1 MTRSL
6 AAALALPA
14 AWAALAAAQTRVPV
28 LVELFTSEACSS
40 CPPADAVL
48 ARLERDQ
55 PVGGVEVI
63 ALGEHVDYWNETG
76 WRDRFSSP
84 LFSTRQQD
92 YGQALRLAN
101 IYTPQI
107 IVNGREQVLGSD
119 ENGVRRAI
127 RAAAQDPTAVVGL
140 RMSGW
145 DTASF
150 QVRGLPQDVR
160 SAEILLAITE
170 SGVESWISGGE
181 NNGRRLRHSAV
192 VRSLTSLGKLDA
204 KKDGSYSADA
214 RLNLRREWNRQNL
227 KLVLFV
233 QDRSN
238 RRILGSAAA
247 RL

>member
-1 MTRSL
+1 MTRSF
-6 AAALALPA
+6 AAALALPSV
-14 AWAALAAAQTRVPV
+14 WAAIAAAQPRTPV

-48 ARLERDQ
+48 ARLDREQ
-55 PVGGVEVI
+55 PITGAEVI
-63 ALGEHVDYWNETG
+63 ALSEHVDYWNETG

-92 YGQALRLAN
+92 YGQALRQAD

-107 IVNGREQVLGSD
+107 VVNGREQVLGSD

-150 QVRGLPQDVR
+150 QVRALPPGVR
-160 SAEILLAITE
+160 SAEILLAIAE
-170 SGVESWISGGE
+170 SGVERLPAQ
-181 NNGRRLRHSAV
+181 RRY
-192 VRSLTSLGKLDA
+192 T
-204 KKDGSYSADA
+204 
-214 RLNLRREWNRQNL
+214 RREQALQHGIPVSDRDCA
-227 KLVLFV
+227 KLRELL
-233 QDRSN
+233 R
-238 RRILGSAAA
+238 
-247 RL
+247 

>member
-1 MTRSL
+1 MTRSF
-6 AAALALPA
+6 AAALALPSV
-14 AWAALAAAQTRVPV
+14 WAAIAAAQPRTPV

-48 ARLERDQ
+48 ARLEREQ
-55 PVGGVEVI
+55 PIPGAEVI
-63 ALGEHVDYWNETG
+63 ALSEHVDYWNETG

-92 YGQALRLAN
+92 YGQALRQAD

-107 IVNGREQVLGSD
+107 VVNGREQVLGSD
-119 ENGVRRAI
+119 ENAVRRAI
-127 RAAAQDPTAVVGL
+127 RAAAQGAAAVVGL

-150 QVRGLPQDVR
+150 QVRGVPQGVR

-170 SGVESWISGGE
+170 SGIESWISGGE
-181 NNGRRLRHSAV
+181 NNGRRLRHSAI
-192 VRSLTSLGKLDA
+192 VRSLTSLGKLDT
-204 KKDGSYSADA
+204 KKAGASSADA
-214 RLNLRREWNRQNL
+214 RLNLRPEWNRQNL

-238 RRILGSAAA
+238 RRILGSSATHP
-247 RL
+247 

>member
-1 MTRSL
+1 MTRSF
-6 AAALALPA
+6 AAALALPSV
-14 AWAALAAAQTRVPV
+14 WAAVAAAQPRTPV

-48 ARLERDQ
+48 ARLEREQ
-55 PVGGVEVI
+55 PITGAEVI

-92 YGQALRLAN
+92 YGQALRLAD

-107 IVNGREQVLGSD
+107 VVNGREQVLGSD
-119 ENGVRRAI
+119 ENAVRRAI
-127 RAAAQDPTAVVGL
+127 RAALQGPAAIVGL

-150 QVRGLPQDVR
+150 QVRGLPQGVR
-160 SAEILLAITE
+160 SAEILLAVTE
-170 SGVESWISGGE
+170 SGIESWISGGE

-192 VRSLTSLGKLDA
+192 VRSLTSLGKLDN
-204 KKDGSYSADA
+204 KKDGAYSADA
-214 RLNLRREWNRQNL
+214 RLNLHPAWNRQNL

-247 RL
+247 HL